1 MNTIE
6 LTKSLISC
14 PSVTPENAGVLDI
27 LEEELNNI
35 GFECKR
41 YNFSEKGTPDVDN
54 LFAKFGSEEPH
65 FCFGGHTDVVPIGEE
80 GAWSNNPFEPTEKN
94 GNLYGRGASDMKSAI
109 AAFVC
114 ATKEF
119 INNNKF
125 KGSVSLL
132 ITNDEEGPAINGTKK
147 VLEEIYK
154 NGEKIDSCLVGEP
167 TCPNKLGE
175 MVKIGRRGSLMA
187 KFNVFGKQGH
197 VAYPEWTLNP
207 IDSLTKIMN
216 DIINLKLDEGSDDF
230 PPSNIEIVKI
240 TSSDGATNVVP
251 QNASGQLN
259 IRYNVN
265 HTAESLKNILNDIFK
280 KHTEGTNYQIDIDY
294 YESAEPFLTKKGRFT
309 QIVKDSVDQIT
320 GMQAKLSTT
329 GGTSDARFFKD
340 YCEVAEF
347 GLIGETA
354 HQIDENVKI
363 DDIEKL
369 KDIYHTILKNYFS

>member
-27 LEEELNNI
+27 LEEELSNI

-125 KGSVSLL
+125 PRLINIKSCFGS
-132 ITNDEEGPAINGTKK
+132 
-147 VLEEIYK
+147 
-154 NGEKIDSCLVGEP
+154 
-167 TCPNKLGE
+167 
-175 MVKIGRRGSLMA
+175 
-187 KFNVFGKQGH
+187 
-197 VAYPEWTLNP
+197 
-207 IDSLTKIMN
+207 
-216 DIINLKLDEGSDDF
+216 
-230 PPSNIEIVKI
+230 
-240 TSSDGATNVVP
+240 
-251 QNASGQLN
+251 
-259 IRYNVN
+259 
-265 HTAESLKNILNDIFK
+265 
-280 KHTEGTNYQIDIDY
+280 
-294 YESAEPFLTKKGRFT
+294 
-309 QIVKDSVDQIT
+309 
-320 GMQAKLSTT
+320 
-329 GGTSDARFFKD
+329 
-340 YCEVAEF
+340 
-347 GLIGETA
+347 
-354 HQIDENVKI
+354 
-363 DDIEKL
+363 
-369 KDIYHTILKNYFS
+369 